1 MSQLGVSV
9 WSDVGGLCCVYG
21 GCVGRVWESVGHGQ
35 TVEYPVW
42 EGLPWSWV
50 VKLMV
55 VIGWSVCVVG
65 VVGDLGIVCV
75 ALDTIM

>member
-1 MSQLGVSV
+1 MLRECFGGV
-9 WSDVGGLCCVYG
+9 CV
-21 GCVGRVWESVGHGQ
+21 VAGHGQ
-35 TVEYPVW
+35 TLEYFVW
-42 EGLPWSWV
+42 EGLPLSWV

-65 VVGDLGIVCV
+65 VVGDLGIMCV